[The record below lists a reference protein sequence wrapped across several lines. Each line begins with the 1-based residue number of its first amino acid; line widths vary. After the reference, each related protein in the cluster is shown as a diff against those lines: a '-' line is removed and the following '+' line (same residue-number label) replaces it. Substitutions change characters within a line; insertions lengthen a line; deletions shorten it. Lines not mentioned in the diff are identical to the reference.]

1 MNAER
6 KPVHIELV
14 PIRWRDMDALGHVNN
29 MLFFGYMEDARNK
42 WLGDMRPIFQ
52 AEGVDTVIANASCN
66 YRKPF
71 VYPGTVEVRI
81 FVTRIGNS
89 SLTTHYEMRLQGED
103 TLYADGAAVVVW
115 TNMATGKPAR
125 VPEVIR
131 AYLGGQDTA

>member
-6 KPVHIELV
+6 KPVHVELI

-29 MLFFGYMEDARNK
+29 MLYFGYMEDARNK

-52 AEGVDTVIANASCN
+52 AEGVDTVIANTSCN

-71 VYPGTVEVRI
+71 VFPGTIEVKI
-81 FVTRIGNS
+81 FVTRIGHS
-89 SLTTHYEMRLQGED
+89 SVTTEYEMRLEGED
-103 TLYADGAAVVVW
+103 TLYADGTSVVVW
-115 TNMATGKPAR
+115 TNMATGKAAR

-131 AYLGGQDTA
+131 DHLAGHDTA